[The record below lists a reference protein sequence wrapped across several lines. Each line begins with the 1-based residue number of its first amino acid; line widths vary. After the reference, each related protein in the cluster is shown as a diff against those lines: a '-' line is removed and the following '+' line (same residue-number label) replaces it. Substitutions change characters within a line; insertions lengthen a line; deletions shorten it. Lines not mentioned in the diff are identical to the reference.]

1 MSQDRLAVRVT
12 ISFFEDLDRQLRP
25 ERGPLGQPSRADFQ
39 AFELVEIIMASPQG
53 STGSRSSSLDV
64 ATLG

>member
-1 MSQDRLAVRVT
+1 MTRGTGSEVDSWRGK
-12 ISFFEDLDRQLRP
+12 LDRQLRP

-53 STGSRSSSLDV
+53 STDSRSSSLDV
-64 ATLG
+64 ATIGC